1 MEKKMSTTPELLCHG
16 LHDEFQNFLQQA
28 MDLQFDQPPEYD
40 MYRQQFRQLARK
52 MMRQMGITN
61 SIAIDR
67 MLTTNNYTSNTQLI
81 DPNQQS

>member
-28 MDLQFDQPPEYD
+28 MDLQFDQTPEYD

>member
-67 MLTTNNYTSNTQLI
+67 MLTTNNYTSNTQVI
-81 DPNQQS
+81 DPNQQL

>member
-61 SIAIDR
+61 NIAIDR